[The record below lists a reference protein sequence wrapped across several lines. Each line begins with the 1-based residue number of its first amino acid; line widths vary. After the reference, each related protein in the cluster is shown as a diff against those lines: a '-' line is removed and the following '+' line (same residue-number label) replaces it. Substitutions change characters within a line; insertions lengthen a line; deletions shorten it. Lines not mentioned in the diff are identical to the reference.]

1 MAAEAKQRMVRH
13 GQRSE
18 QSLAGAL
25 SAADIRGRC
34 GDRRR
39 GTALIVALWTI
50 ALLSM
55 LVMSFALDA
64 MLEGRVGTYVRQRR
78 RVDYLTQSGVA
89 IAEMLLIKQ
98 TSVSSASAS
107 DDSTDRWRS
116 PALRLKRGQTAVV
129 DEPLGDGVVHVE
141 IIPEPARW
149 NINILVGT
157 GYDAVWEQ
165 IFTVAGVPQDY
176 FSKLIDCWNDW
187 VDADSIPL
195 TDGAEDDYY
204 KSLDVPYKARNKA
217 IDTVDELRLV
227 KNFVPAIMDGGVLNP
242 EEKNPELRV
251 TVKGIKE
258 LFTTYGD
265 GKINVN
271 AAPMEVLMT
280 IPGIDQITAGAIV
293 EEREG
298 RNAGAAL
305 SSSRGATSASARTAG
320 SSTKTAATSTQSP
333 STKTASSKTSASQGT
348 AEEDEDYSF
357 TSVGDVVSRIPGLD
371 SKSTAYMS
379 TSSKTFRLVIEG
391 RAAGIAH
398 KIRAIAE
405 YENKQVRYLQWRE
418 DP

>member
-1 MAAEAKQRMVRH
+1 MVRH
-13 GQRSE
+13 VQRSE
-18 QSLAGAL
+18 QSLPGTP
-25 SAADIRGRC
+25 SAADGRGR
-34 GDRRR
+34 R
-39 GTALIVALWTI
+39 GVPRQGSALIVALWTI

-89 IAEMLLIKQ
+89 IAETLLIKQ
-98 TSVSSASAS
+98 YSVSSASS
-107 DDSTDRWRS
+107 TDDSLDRWRS

-129 DEPLGDGVVHVE
+129 DEPIGDGVVHVE

-165 IFTVAGVPQDY
+165 IFTVAGIPQDY

-187 VDADSIPL
+187 VDADSVPL

-204 KSLDVPYKARNKA
+204 KSLEPPYKARNKA
-217 IDTVDELRLV
+217 VDTVDELRLV
-227 KNFVPAIMDGGVLNP
+227 KNFVPAILDGGVLNP
-242 EEKNPELRV
+242 EEKNPELRI

-298 RNAGAAL
+298 RNAG
-305 SSSRGATSASARTAG
+305 TSASSSQRGTTSTRTT
-320 SSTKTAATSTQSP
+320 STSTRTTSTKTAT
-333 STKTASSKTSASQGT
+333 SKTSASQGKT
-348 AEEDEDYSF
+348 DEEEDYSF

-371 SKSTAYMS
+371 SKSTAFMS

-391 RAAGIAH
+391 RAAGITH